1 MLLSQKEKRFSEH
14 TSIFFKLTLNF
25 HHFQKKKKKNDRHRL
40 YISDI
45 TDSETGG

>member
-25 HHFQKKKKKNDRHRL
+25 HHFHKKKKNDRDRL